1 MNILNSLLIVG
12 LIGATMGLFIA
23 ISSKVFYVEQ
33 DTRVEEV
40 YELLPHFNCGAC
52 GTPGCMP
59 MAELLVKGEIS
70 IQKCRPAKP
79 EQREQVNEKLKELKI
94 EVLEG

>member
-1 MNILNSLLIVG
+1 MDVLNSLIIVG
-12 LIGATMGLFIA
+12 LIGAIMGLFIA

-33 DTRVEEV
+33 DTRVEDI

-59 MAELLVKGEIS
+59 MAELLVNGEIS

-79 EQREQVNEKLKELKI
+79 EQREAINDKLNELGI
-94 EVLEG
+94 TIVEG